1 MERTLTLMRM
11 MMMMM
16 MMMMIRGSKV
26 AILRWANGVAYT
38 LVLAS

>member
-1 MERTLTLMRM
+1 MERTLTLMR

-26 AILRWANGVAYT
+26 AILRWAKGVAYT